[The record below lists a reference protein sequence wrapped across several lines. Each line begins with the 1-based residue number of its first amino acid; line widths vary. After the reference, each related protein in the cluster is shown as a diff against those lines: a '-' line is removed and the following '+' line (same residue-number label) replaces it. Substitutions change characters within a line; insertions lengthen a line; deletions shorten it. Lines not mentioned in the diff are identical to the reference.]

1 MPEARLKDDLVR
13 VLFDEEAIRARL
25 DELGDAITRDYV
37 GKELT
42 VVAVLHGGLVF
53 LADLLRRIDLPV
65 RVATVSA
72 ASYHGGTR
80 SCGEVTFAAG
90 GIPDLAGQDVLVLDD
105 ILDTGRTL
113 RAVSERL
120 ADECR
125 PQSLRT
131 CVLLSKRRP
140 REAAVEA
147 DYTGFEIGDEF
158 VVGYGLDFQG
168 RYRNLPLI
176 GVLDPAITSGAGG
189 EGAAP

>member
-1 MPEARLKDDLVR
+1 LKDDLLR
-13 VLFDEEAIRARL
+13 VLFDEAAIRARL
-25 DELGDAITRDYV
+25 NELGDEITRDYS
-37 GKELT
+37 GRELT

-65 RVATVSA
+65 RVATVNA
-72 ASYHGGTR
+72 ASYHGATR
-80 SCGEVTFAAG
+80 SCGQVTFTDG
-90 GIPDLAGQDVLVLDD
+90 GLPDLAGQDVLLLDD

-113 RAVSERL
+113 RAVSGRL

-125 PQSLRT
+125 PRSLRT

-147 DYTGFEIGDEF
+147 DYTGFEIADEF

-176 GVLDPAITSGAGG
+176 GVLDPAITGMPLGEEAG
-189 EGAAP
+189 P